1 MRKQGV
7 LTLTGW
13 HLANFVLNSHGTA
26 NLRQIHSRKN
36 PLNHPMD
43 KRSRRRR
50 VEDKR
55 DTLQIWAL
63 EEGISASS
71 LLGYLLYLE
80 NWNLDKALSAT
91 AWKIFMGEK
100 VRDLP
105 VVTLEESIWLIE
117 KSRMSQATYLEM
129 RLRFKDRIYF
139 HPVQHIRAE
148 NQAHRPTLVEYRHG
162 VKAPLLQCLSLT
174 LTERLQLMDL
184 SGLDV
189 SCLNIVFKMGWG
201 LDGSGE
207 HKDYHQLSKVS
218 FSTKQVMSV
227 CFALREVS
235 VSDGG
240 NSVPVVWTSRL
251 AGSNKPSNT
260 RPLALFPAKEDVELL
275 KEFIPIVEAEIK
287 EMEDEGVLVEVTE
300 EGSSSEARASCSKC
314 SMSMVNFF
322 CLSNG
327 HRGKYF
333 CTRSMAK

>member
-55 DTLQIWAL
+55 DTLQTWAL

-129 RLRFKDRIYF
+129 RLRTSLSRIVSSRDNPY
-139 HPVQHIRAE
+139 PQLRIRA
-148 NQAHRPTLVEYRHG
+148 QKH
-162 VKAPLLQCLSLT
+162 
-174 LTERLQLMDL
+174 
-184 SGLDV
+184 
-189 SCLNIVFKMGWG
+189 
-201 LDGSGE
+201 
-207 HKDYHQLSKVS
+207 
-218 FSTKQVMSV
+218 
-227 CFALREVS
+227 
-235 VSDGG
+235 
-240 NSVPVVWTSRL
+240 
-251 AGSNKPSNT
+251 
-260 RPLALFPAKEDVELL
+260 
-275 KEFIPIVEAEIK
+275 EAEVRFDRQLFLKNRPFPMHRDHHSFGLTIVRSSLVIK
-287 EMEDEGVLVEVTE
+287 R
-300 EGSSSEARASCSKC
+300 ARP
-314 SMSMVNFF
+314 V
-322 CLSNG
+322 
-327 HRGKYF
+327 
-333 CTRSMAK
+333 